1 MRFYL
6 TKRESTHQS
15 IKRIFTGLIKENIS
29 LLNNHSEEVDK
40 SIHDCRKNFKKLRA
54 VLRLVR
60 SDLSPHFYKT
70 HNIHF
75 RNLSRKIAGLRDS
88 FVIIEALENLLK
100 SNNQKVD
107 EFENLINFLREEYF
121 QTKNR
126 ILFQENQ
133 PQSVI
138 TSLNLSL
145 DEFENLPKIE
155 EGFAALGNGIKTIYS
170 KGKYF
175 LELTYSNPTSE
186 VFHEWRK
193 NVKYLWH
200 LLQIIQPVNYQVIKR
215 MTINFKKLSDFIGD
229 EHDLHELQLL
239 LINRNVT
246 NESLF
251 RMINKKQFEL
261 RSDAWKLGE
270 KLYEK
275 DADEFT
281 ARLES
286 YYKKWKEK

>member
-1 MRFYL
+1 MEL
-6 TKRESTHQS
+6 KP
-15 IKRIFTGLIKENIS
+15 FT
-29 LLNNHSEEVDK
+29 
-40 SIHDCRKNFKKLRA
+40 
-54 VLRLVR
+54 
-60 SDLSPHFYKT
+60 
-70 HNIHF
+70 
-75 RNLSRKIAGLRDS
+75 
-88 FVIIEALENLLK
+88 
-100 SNNQKVD
+100 
-107 EFENLINFLREEYF
+107 
-121 QTKNR
+121 
-126 ILFQENQ
+126 
-133 PQSVI
+133 
-138 TSLNLSL
+138 
-145 DEFENLPKIE
+145 
-155 EGFAALGNGIKTIYS
+155 S

-175 LELTYSNPTSE
+175 LELTYSDPTSE

-215 MTINFKKLSDFIGD
+215 MTIDFKKLSDFIGD

-281 ARLES
+281 AKLEN